1 MTEFLIYQGKIAVL
15 LTVFHMFYRLL
26 LSKDTHHRL
35 NRIVLLGTAT
45 LSCILPAC
53 VITIR
58 RIVFLPAREEASELS
73 HGVTGGGTSVL
84 PGISEPVWQYTL
96 CSILTVGALV
106 VLLMSIMSIT
116 RIMRIIRNGESSKLE
131 SGETLVITDRDTVP
145 FSWMKYIV
153 LSREDYE
160 GSHTQILTHEKAHI
174 SLKHSWDII
183 FLDFITALQWFNPAI
198 WMIKSDLRAIHE
210 FEADDAV
217 LRSGVNIK
225 EYQYLLIRKAISK
238 SGYSVANSFNHSS
251 LKKRI
256 SMMQTARSPR
266 RNIWKACYIILIAG
280 ISLASSAET
289 RKITLHYHSCIDNS
303 DIVQVSSYHK
313 SDDSWI
319 KKNAHE
325 MKITPDPETNT
336 VKINYYNK
344 YQNPLEST
352 ISGVD
357 FNNSVYICDN
367 MLISKNEAAKL
378 TGRRSLIYGCQ
389 RMVYVY
395 HILENGNKVHVYI
408 NPTSKGKLE
417 TIALENSLL

>member
-15 LTVFHMFYRLL
+15 LTVFHLFYRML

-58 RIVFLPAREEASELS
+58 RIVFLPAREETSELS

-225 EYQYLLIRKAISK
+225 EYQYLLIRKEK
-238 SGYSVANSFNHSS
+238 
-251 LKKRI
+251 
-256 SMMQTARSPR
+256 QQ
-266 RNIWKACYIILIAG
+266 NII
-280 ISLASSAET
+280 
-289 RKITLHYHSCIDNS
+289 R
-303 DIVQVSSYHK
+303 
-313 SDDSWI
+313 
-319 KKNAHE
+319 
-325 MKITPDPETNT
+325 
-336 VKINYYNK
+336 
-344 YQNPLEST
+344 
-352 ISGVD
+352 
-357 FNNSVYICDN
+357 
-367 MLISKNEAAKL
+367 
-378 TGRRSLIYGCQ
+378 
-389 RMVYVY
+389 
-395 HILENGNKVHVYI
+395 
-408 NPTSKGKLE
+408 
-417 TIALENSLL
+417 

>member
-15 LTVFHMFYRLL
+15 MTVFHLFYRLL

-35 NRIVLLGTAT
+35 NRIVLLGTSA

-58 RIVFLPAREEASELS
+58 KTVFLPSRAE
-73 HGVTGGGTSVL
+73 
-84 PGISEPVWQYTL
+84 ISEPPQSVQNGGSAILPEISESAWQYTL
-96 CSILTVGALV
+96 CSILVVGALV
-106 VLLMSIMSIT
+106 VLIMSLVSII
-116 RIMRIIRNGESSKLE
+116 RIMRIIHNGESSKLE
-131 SGETLVITDRDTVP
+131 SGETLVITDIDTVP

-153 LSREDYE
+153 LSREDY
-160 GSHTQILTHEKAHI
+160 GGGHTQILTHEKAHI

-217 LRSGVNIK
+217 LRSGVDVK
-225 EYQYLLIRKAISK
+225 EYQYLLIRKAVRI

-256 SMMQTARSPR
+256 TMMQTNRSPH
-266 RNIWKACYIILIAG
+266 RNILKACYIIPLIA
-280 ISLASSAET
+280 ISMACSAKTKEL
-289 RKITLHYHSCIDNS
+289 KFHYQDSISES

-313 SDDSWI
+313 SAASWI

-336 VKINYYNK
+336 IKINYYNK

-378 TGRRSLIYGCQ
+378 TGINSLIYDEH
-389 RMVYVY
+389 RMLCSYRILDNGKKIYV
-395 HILENGNKVHVYI
+395 
-408 NPTSKGKLE
+408 
-417 TIALENSLL
+417 LLSPAIED

>member
-15 LTVFHMFYRLL
+15 LTVFHMFYRML

-58 RIVFLPAREEASELS
+58 RIVFLPARAEVSELS

-84 PGISEPVWQYTL
+84 PGISEPAWQYTL
-96 CSILTVGALV
+96 CSIFIVGALV
-106 VLLMSIMSIT
+106 VLIMSLVSII

-131 SGETLVITDRDTVP
+131 SGETLVITDIDTVP

-153 LSREDYE
+153 LSRQDYE
-160 GSHTQILTHEKAHI
+160 GGHTQILTHEKAHI
-174 SLKHSWDII
+174 FLKHSWDII

-217 LRSGVNIK
+217 LRSGVNVK
-225 EYQYLLIRKAISK
+225 EYQYLLIRKAVRI

-256 SMMQTARSPR
+256 TMMQTNRSPH
-266 RNIWKACYIILIAG
+266 RNILKACYIIPLIA
-280 ISLASSAET
+280 ISMACSAKTKEL
-289 RKITLHYHSCIDNS
+289 KFHYQDSISKS

-313 SDDSWI
+313 SAASWI

-367 MLISKNEAAKL
+367 KLISKNEAAKL
-378 TGRRSLIYGCQ
+378 TGINSLIYDEH
-389 RMVYVY
+389 RMLCSYSILDNGKKIYV
-395 HILENGNKVHVYI
+395 
-408 NPTSKGKLE
+408 
-417 TIALENSLL
+417 LLSPAIED

>member
-15 LTVFHMFYRLL
+15 MMVFHLFYRLF
-26 LSKDTHHRL
+26 LSKDTLHRM
-35 NRIVLLGTAT
+35 NRIILLGTSA

-53 VITIR
+53 VIKIR
-58 RIVFLPAREEASELS
+58 KTVFLPSRAE
-73 HGVTGGGTSVL
+73 
-84 PGISEPVWQYTL
+84 ISEPPQSVQNGGSAILPEISESAWQYTL
-96 CSILTVGALV
+96 CSILVVGALV
-106 VLLMSIMSIT
+106 VLIMSLVSII

-131 SGETLVITDRDTVP
+131 SGETLVITDIDTVP

-225 EYQYLLIRKAISK
+225 EYQYLLIRKAVIK

-280 ISLASSAET
+280 ISLASSAEMK
-289 RKITLHYHSCIDNS
+289 KITLHYHSCIDNS
-303 DIVQVSSYHK
+303 DIVQVSSYHR

-336 VKINYYNK
+336 VKINYYNE

-352 ISGVD
+352 ISCVD

-378 TGRRSLIYGCQ
+378 TGRRSLIYGYQ

-395 HILENGNKVHVYI
+395 RILENGNKVHVYI

>member
-15 LTVFHMFYRLL
+15 LTVFNMFYRML

-58 RIVFLPAREEASELS
+58 RIVFLPARAEASELS
-73 HGVTGGGTSVL
+73 HGVTGDGTSVL

-106 VLLMSIMSIT
+106 VLLMSIMSII
-116 RIMRIIRNGESSKLE
+116 RIMRIIRNGESSKLK
-131 SGETLVITDRDTVP
+131 SGETLVITDIDTVP

-160 GSHTQILTHEKAHI
+160 GGHTQILTHEKAHI

-225 EYQYLLIRKAISK
+225 EYQYLLIRKAVRI

-256 SMMQTARSPR
+256 TMMQTNRSPH
-266 RNIWKACYIILIAG
+266 RNILKACYIIPLIA
-280 ISLASSAET
+280 ISMACSAKTKEL
-289 RKITLHYHSCIDNS
+289 KFHYQDSISKS

-313 SDDSWI
+313 SAASWI

-378 TGRRSLIYGCQ
+378 TGINSLIYDEH
-389 RMVYVY
+389 RMLCSYRILDNGKKIYV
-395 HILENGNKVHVYI
+395 
-408 NPTSKGKLE
+408 
-417 TIALENSLL
+417 LLSPAIED

>member
-15 LTVFHMFYRLL
+15 MTVFHLFYRLL
-26 LSKDTHHRL
+26 LSKDTLHRM
-35 NRIVLLGTAT
+35 NRIILLGTSA

-58 RIVFLPAREEASELS
+58 KTVFLPSTAEISELPQ
-73 HGVTGGGTSVL
+73 SVQNGWSAIL
-84 PGISEPVWQYTL
+84 SEISEPAWQYTL
-96 CSILTVGALV
+96 CSIFIVGALV
-106 VLLMSIMSIT
+106 VLIMSLVSII

-131 SGETLVITDRDTVP
+131 SGETLVITDIDTVP

-160 GSHTQILTHEKAHI
+160 GGHTQILTHEKAHI

-217 LRSGVNIK
+217 LRSGVNVK
-225 EYQYLLIRKAISK
+225 EYQYLLIRKAIRI

-325 MKITPDPETNT
+325 IKITPDPETNT

-344 YQNPLEST
+344 FLNPLEST

-395 HILENGNKVHVYI
+395 RILENGNKVHVYI
-408 NPTSKGKLE
+408 NPTSKGELE

>member
-15 LTVFHMFYRLL
+15 MTVFHLFYRML
-26 LSKDTHHRL
+26 LSKDTLHRM
-35 NRIVLLGTAT
+35 NRIILLGTSA

-58 RIVFLPAREEASELS
+58 KTVFLPSTAEISELPQS
-73 HGVTGGGTSVL
+73 VQNGGSAIL
-84 PGISEPVWQYTL
+84 SEISEPVWQYTL

-116 RIMRIIRNGESSKLE
+116 KIMRIIRNGESCKLE
-131 SGETLVITDRDTVP
+131 SGETLVITDIDTVP

-160 GSHTQILTHEKAHI
+160 GRHTQILTHEKAHI

-313 SDDSWI
+313 SAASWI

-378 TGRRSLIYGCQ
+378 TGINSLIYDEH
-389 RMVYVY
+389 RMLCSYRILDNGKKIYV
-395 HILENGNKVHVYI
+395 
-408 NPTSKGKLE
+408 
-417 TIALENSLL
+417 LLSPAIED

>member
-15 LTVFHMFYRLL
+15 LTVFHMFYRML

-58 RIVFLPAREEASELS
+58 RIVFLPARAEASELS

-96 CSILTVGALV
+96 CSIFIVGALV
-106 VLLMSIMSIT
+106 VLIMSLVSII

-153 LSREDYE
+153 LSRQDYE
-160 GSHTQILTHEKAHI
+160 GGHTQILTHEKAHI
-174 SLKHSWDII
+174 SLKHSLDII

-225 EYQYLLIRKAISK
+225 EYQYLLIRKAIRI

-256 SMMQTARSPR
+256 TMMQTNRSPH
-266 RNIWKACYIILIAG
+266 RNILKACYIIPLIA
-280 ISLASSAET
+280 ISMACSAKTKEL
-289 RKITLHYHSCIDNS
+289 KFHYQDSISKS
-303 DIVQVSSYHK
+303 DIVQVSSYHE
-313 SDDSWI
+313 SAASWI

-367 MLISKNEAAKL
+367 KLISKNEAAKL
-378 TGRRSLIYGCQ
+378 TGINSLIYDEHRILCSYRILDNGKKI
-389 RMVYVY
+389 YV
-395 HILENGNKVHVYI
+395 
-408 NPTSKGKLE
+408 
-417 TIALENSLL
+417 LLSPAIED

>member
-15 LTVFHMFYRLL
+15 LTVFHMFYRML

-35 NRIVLLGTAT
+35 NRIVLIGTAT

-58 RIVFLPAREEASELS
+58 RIVFLPARAEASELS
-73 HGVTGGGTSVL
+73 HGVTRGGTSVL

-106 VLLMSIMSIT
+106 VLLMSIMSII

-153 LSREDYE
+153 LSRQDYE
-160 GSHTQILTHEKAHI
+160 GGHTQILTHEKAHI

-225 EYQYLLIRKAISK
+225 EYQYLLIRKAVRI

-256 SMMQTARSPR
+256 TMMQTNRSPH
-266 RNIWKACYIILIAG
+266 RNILKACYIIPLIA
-280 ISLASSAET
+280 ISMACSAKTKEL
-289 RKITLHYHSCIDNS
+289 KFHYQDSISKS
-303 DIVQVSSYHK
+303 DIVQVSSYHE
-313 SDDSWI
+313 SAASWI

-367 MLISKNEAAKL
+367 KLISKNEAAKL
-378 TGRRSLIYGCQ
+378 TGINSLIYDEHRILYSYRILDNGKKI
-389 RMVYVY
+389 YV
-395 HILENGNKVHVYI
+395 
-408 NPTSKGKLE
+408 
-417 TIALENSLL
+417 LLSPAIED